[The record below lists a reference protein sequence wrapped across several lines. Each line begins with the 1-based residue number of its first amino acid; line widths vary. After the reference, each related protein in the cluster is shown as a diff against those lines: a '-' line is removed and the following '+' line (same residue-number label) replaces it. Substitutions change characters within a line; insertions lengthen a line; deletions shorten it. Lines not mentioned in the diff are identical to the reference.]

1 MQELLAHVPLEE
13 VPSADGA
20 KGAGDRALVRRLLAR
35 DESAFRELVARD
47 HAALVRI
54 AGALVN
60 PATAEEIA
68 QDTWARVL
76 ENLPR
81 FEGRSSLRTWIVRI
95 CLNRAKAIAVREA
108 RSTPFGSFENDDG
121 GEVEAERFDAHGNWI
136 DPPREWRDRS
146 AEAVLLRREALEC
159 LGREL
164 RAMSATQR
172 AVLTLRDLEG
182 LDSREVCNALQ
193 LTESNQRVV
202 LHRARTRVRRALEK
216 MYRQEGK

>member
-81 FEGRSSLRTWIVRI
+81 FEGRSSLRTWIIRI

-108 RSTPFGSFENDDG
+108 RSTPFGSFGSDDG
-121 GEVEAERFDAHGNWI
+121 GEVEAERFDARGNWI
-136 DPPREWRDRS
+136 DPPRAWRDRS

-164 RAMSATQR
+164 CAMSATQR

>member
-1 MQELLAHVPLEE
+1 MQELIAHVPLEE

-35 DESAFRELVARD
+35 DEGAFRELLARH

-60 PATAEEIA
+60 PAAAEEIA

-81 FEGRSSLRTWIVRI
+81 FEGRSSLRTWIISI
-95 CLNRAKAIAVREA
+95 CLNRAKAVAAREG
-108 RSTPFGSFENDDG
+108 RSTPFASVETEQG
-121 GEVEAERFDAHGNWI
+121 GEVQAERFDGRGNWI
-136 DPPREWRDRS
+136 DPPRAWQDRS

-159 LGREL
+159 IGREL
-164 RAMSATQR
+164 GAMPAAQR
-172 AVLTLRDLEG
+172 TVLTLRDL
-182 LDSREVCNALQ
+182 
-193 LTESNQRVV
+193 
-202 LHRARTRVRRALEK
+202 
-216 MYRQEGK
+216 